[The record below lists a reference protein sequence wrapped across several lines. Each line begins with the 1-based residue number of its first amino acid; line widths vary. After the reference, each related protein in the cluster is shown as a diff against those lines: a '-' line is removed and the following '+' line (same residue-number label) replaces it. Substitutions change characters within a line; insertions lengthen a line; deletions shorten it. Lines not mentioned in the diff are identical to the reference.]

1 MRQWAIKKVAVIGA
15 GIAGTTTAYALLK
28 KGYKV
33 TIIDSRRYPA
43 MATSYANGGQLS
55 ASNAETWNTPKNVM
69 NGIKWMFKP
78 DAPLLFNPSPEIQK
92 YKWMMGFLWATLKGE
107 HKKNTLETIDMA
119 KKAREIYFKIAEDE
133 GIEFELLKKGILR
146 FYDSEKEFKLDQA
159 KKSWLDQEGMEW
171 DTLTTEEVKEL
182 EPAFK
187 NNANYEKI
195 VGGIYTKSDAS
206 GDIHKFCTNLERVL
220 VEKYSASLQLNTTVE
235 YISRQKGELVLTM
248 RKENEIMNDS
258 FDNVVI
264 CAGVGTQSFASRLG
278 DKMNIYPVKGYS
290 ITIDLKDELSKSCAP
305 SVSLID
311 QPVKIVASRLGD
323 RFRVAGT
330 AELAGINT
338 DIRQNR
344 IRPLLDW
351 VEKYFPNVSTETYTP
366 WAGLRPMTPNM
377 MPITSE
383 SRMKGVFYHAGH
395 GHLGWTLSAETAN
408 QVVAKIE
415 AGS

>member
-1 MRQWAIKKVAVIGA
+1 MKKVAVIGA
-15 GIAGTTTAYALLK
+15 GIAGTTTAYALVK

-119 KKAREIYFKIAEDE
+119 KKARETYFKIAEDE

-220 VEKYSASLQLNTTVE
+220 VEKYSANLQLNTTVE

-290 ITIDLKDELSKSCAP
+290 ITIDLKDEISKSCAP

-344 IRPLLDW
+344 IRPLLYW

>member
-1 MRQWAIKKVAVIGA
+1 MKKVAVIGA
-15 GIAGTTTAYALLK
+15 GIAGTTTAYALVK

-119 KKAREIYFKIAEDE
+119 KKARETYFKIAEDE

-220 VEKYSASLQLNTTVE
+220 VEKYSANLQLNTTVE

-264 CAGVGTQSFASRLG
+264 CAGVGTQRFASRLG

-290 ITIDLKDELSKSCAP
+290 ITIDLKDEISKSCAP

>member
-1 MRQWAIKKVAVIGA
+1 MKKVAVIGA

-119 KKAREIYFKIAEDE
+119 KKARETYFKIAEDE

-220 VEKYSASLQLNTTVE
+220 VEKYSANLQLSTTVE

-290 ITIDLKDELSKSCAP
+290 ITIDLKDELSKNCAP

-311 QPVKIVASRLGD
+311 QPVKIVASRLGN

-383 SRMKGVFYHAGH
+383 SRIKGVFYHAGH

>member
-1 MRQWAIKKVAVIGA
+1 MKKVAVIGA

-311 QPVKIVASRLGD
+311 QPVKIVASRLGN

-408 QVVAKIE
+408 QVIAKIE

>member
-1 MRQWAIKKVAVIGA
+1 MKKVAVIGA
-15 GIAGTTTAYALLK
+15 GIAGTTTAYALVK

-119 KKAREIYFKIAEDE
+119 KKARETYFKIAEDE
-133 GIEFELLKKGILR
+133 RIEFELLKKGILR

-220 VEKYSASLQLNTTVE
+220 VEKYSANLQLNTTVE

-290 ITIDLKDELSKSCAP
+290 ITIDLKDEISKSCAP

>member
-1 MRQWAIKKVAVIGA
+1 MKKVAVIGA

-408 QVVAKIE
+408 QVVAKID

>member
-1 MRQWAIKKVAVIGA
+1 MKKVAVIGA
-15 GIAGTTTAYALLK
+15 GIAGTTTAYALVK

-119 KKAREIYFKIAEDE
+119 KKARETYFKIAEDE

-220 VEKYSASLQLNTTVE
+220 VEKYSANLQLNTTVE

-248 RKENEIMNDS
+248 RKENEIINDS

-290 ITIDLKDELSKSCAP
+290 ITIDLKDEISKSCAP

-311 QPVKIVASRLGD
+311 QPVKIVASRLGN

>member
-1 MRQWAIKKVAVIGA
+1 MKKVAVIGA
-15 GIAGTTTAYALLK
+15 GIAGTTTAYALVK

-119 KKAREIYFKIAEDE
+119 KKARETYFKIAEDE

-171 DTLTTEEVKEL
+171 GTLTTEEVKEL

-220 VEKYSASLQLNTTVE
+220 VEKYSANLQLNTTVE

-290 ITIDLKDELSKSCAP
+290 ITIDLKDEISKSCAP

>member
-1 MRQWAIKKVAVIGA
+1 MKKVAVIGA

-119 KKAREIYFKIAEDE
+119 KKARETYFKIAEDE

-220 VEKYSASLQLNTTVE
+220 VEKYSANLQLSTTVE

-311 QPVKIVASRLGD
+311 QPVKIVASRLGN

-383 SRMKGVFYHAGH
+383 SRIKGVFYHAGH

-415 AGS
+415 GES

>member
-1 MRQWAIKKVAVIGA
+1 MKKVAVIGA

-119 KKAREIYFKIAEDE
+119 KKARETYFKIAENE

-220 VEKYSASLQLNTTVE
+220 VEKYSANLQLNTTVE

-248 RKENEIMNDS
+248 RKENEIMNDP

-290 ITIDLKDELSKSCAP
+290 ITIDLKDEISKSCAP

-311 QPVKIVASRLGD
+311 QPVKIVASRLGN

>member
-1 MRQWAIKKVAVIGA
+1 MKKVAVIGA

-311 QPVKIVASRLGD
+311 QPVKIVASRLGN

-415 AGS
+415 TGS

>member
-1 MRQWAIKKVAVIGA
+1 MKKVAVIGA
-15 GIAGTTTAYALLK
+15 GIAGTTTAYALVK

-311 QPVKIVASRLGD
+311 QPVKIVASRLGN

>member
-1 MRQWAIKKVAVIGA
+1 MKKVAVIGA

-119 KKAREIYFKIAEDE
+119 KKARETYFKIAENE

-220 VEKYSASLQLNTTVE
+220 VEKYSANLQLNTTVE

-290 ITIDLKDELSKSCAP
+290 ITIDLKDEISKSCAP

-311 QPVKIVASRLGD
+311 QPLKIVASRLGN

>member
-1 MRQWAIKKVAVIGA
+1 MKKVAVIGA
-15 GIAGTTTAYALLK
+15 GIAGTTTAYALVK

-119 KKAREIYFKIAEDE
+119 KKARETYFKIAEDE

-220 VEKYSASLQLNTTVE
+220 VEKYSANLQLNTTVE

-248 RKENEIMNDS
+248 RKGNEIMNDS

-290 ITIDLKDELSKSCAP
+290 ITIDLKDEISKSCAP

>member
-1 MRQWAIKKVAVIGA
+1 MKRVAVIGA

-28 KGYKV
+28 KGYRV

-69 NGIKWMFKP
+69 NGMKWMFKP

-119 KKAREIYFKIAEDE
+119 KKAREIYFKIADEE

-159 KKSWLDQEGMEW
+159 KTSWLDQEGMEW

-206 GDIHKFCTNLERVL
+206 GDIHKFCTNLEKVL
-220 VEKYSASLQLNTTVE
+220 VDKYSANLQLDTTVE
-235 YISRQKGELVLTM
+235 YISRQRDELVLTM
-248 RKENEIMNDS
+248 RKENEVMNQA
-258 FDNVVI
+258 FNNVII
-264 CAGVGTQSFASRLG
+264 CAGVGTQGFADRLG

-290 ITIDLKDELSKSCAP
+290 VTIDLKDDISKSCAP

-383 SRMKGVFYHAGH
+383 SKMKGVFYHAGH

-408 QVVAKIE
+408 QVVSKLE
-415 AGS
+415 N

>member
-1 MRQWAIKKVAVIGA
+1 MKKVAVIGA

-33 TIIDSRRYPA
+33 TIVDSRRYPA

-119 KKAREIYFKIAEDE
+119 KKARETYFKIAEDE

-159 KKSWLDQEGMEW
+159 KKSWLDQDGMEW
-171 DTLTTEEVKEL
+171 DTLTTEEVKDL

-206 GDIHKFCTNLERVL
+206 GDIHKFCTNLEKVL
-220 VEKYSASLQLNTTVE
+220 VEKYSANLQLNTTVE
-235 YISRQKGELVLTM
+235 YISRQKGQLVLTM
-248 RKENEIMNDS
+248 RKENEIINDS

-264 CAGVGTQSFASRLG
+264 CAGVGTQDFANRLG

-408 QVVAKIE
+408 RVVAKIE
-415 AGS
+415 EES

>member
-1 MRQWAIKKVAVIGA
+1 MKKVAVIGA

-119 KKAREIYFKIAEDE
+119 KKARETYFKIAEDE

-290 ITIDLKDELSKSCAP
+290 ITIDLKDEISKSCAP

-415 AGS
+415 AES

>member
-1 MRQWAIKKVAVIGA
+1 MKKVAVIGA
-15 GIAGTTTAYALLK
+15 GIAGTTTAYALVK

-92 YKWMMGFLWATLKGE
+92 YKWMLGFLWATLKGE

-119 KKAREIYFKIAEDE
+119 KKARETYFKIAEDE

-220 VEKYSASLQLNTTVE
+220 VEKYSANLQLNTTVE

-290 ITIDLKDELSKSCAP
+290 ITIDLKDEISKSCAP

>member
-1 MRQWAIKKVAVIGA
+1 MKKVAVIGA

-119 KKAREIYFKIAEDE
+119 KKARETYFKIAEDE

-159 KKSWLDQEGMEW
+159 KKSWIDQEGMEW

-220 VEKYSASLQLNTTVE
+220 VEKYSANLQLSTTVE

-311 QPVKIVASRLGD
+311 QPVKIVASRLGN

-415 AGS
+415 AES

>member
-1 MRQWAIKKVAVIGA
+1 MKKVAVIGA

-171 DTLTTEEVKEL
+171 DTLTTEEVKEH

-220 VEKYSASLQLNTTVE
+220 VEKYSASLQLNTNVE
-235 YISRQKGELVLTM
+235 YISRQKGKLVLTM
-248 RKENEIMNDS
+248 RKENEIINDS

-311 QPVKIVASRLGD
+311 QPVKIVASRLGN

>member
-1 MRQWAIKKVAVIGA
+1 MKKVAVIGA

-119 KKAREIYFKIAEDE
+119 KKARETYFKIAEDE

-171 DTLTTEEVKEL
+171 DTLTTEEVKDL

-206 GDIHKFCTNLERVL
+206 GDIHKFCTNLEKVL
-220 VEKYSASLQLNTTVE
+220 VEKYSANLQLNTTVE
-235 YISRQKGELVLTM
+235 YISRQKDQLVLTM
-248 RKENEIMNDS
+248 RKENEIINDS

-264 CAGVGTQSFASRLG
+264 CAGVGSQGFANRLG

-408 QVVAKIE
+408 RVVAKIE
-415 AGS
+415 EET

>member
-1 MRQWAIKKVAVIGA
+1 MKKVAVIGA
-15 GIAGTTTAYALLK
+15 GIAGTTTAYALVK

-119 KKAREIYFKIAEDE
+119 KKARETYFKIAEDE

-220 VEKYSASLQLNTTVE
+220 VEKYSANLQLNTTVE

-290 ITIDLKDELSKSCAP
+290 ITIDLKDEISKSCAP

-351 VEKYFPNVSTETYTP
+351 VEKYFPNVSTETYTT

-383 SRMKGVFYHAGH
+383 SKMKGVFYHAGH

-415 AGS
+415 AAS

>member
-1 MRQWAIKKVAVIGA
+1 MKKVAVIGA

-415 AGS
+415 AAS

>member
-1 MRQWAIKKVAVIGA
+1 MKKVAVIGA
-15 GIAGTTTAYALLK
+15 GIAGTTTAYALVK

-119 KKAREIYFKIAEDE
+119 KKARETYFKIAEDE

-146 FYDSEKEFKLDQA
+146 FYDSEKEFKLDKA

-220 VEKYSASLQLNTTVE
+220 VEKYSANLQLNTTVE

-290 ITIDLKDELSKSCAP
+290 ITIDLKDEISKSCAP

>member
-1 MRQWAIKKVAVIGA
+1 MKKVAVIGA

-311 QPVKIVASRLGD
+311 QPVKIVASRLGN

>member
-1 MRQWAIKKVAVIGA
+1 MKRVAVIGA

-28 KGYKV
+28 KGYRV

-69 NGIKWMFKP
+69 NGMKWMFKP

-119 KKAREIYFKIAEDE
+119 KKAREIYFKIADEE

-159 KKSWLDQEGMEW
+159 KTSWLDQEGMEW

-206 GDIHKFCTNLERVL
+206 GDIHKFCTNLEKVL
-220 VEKYSASLQLNTTVE
+220 VDKYSANLQLDTTVE
-235 YISRQKGELVLTM
+235 YISRQRDELVLTM
-248 RKENEIMNDS
+248 RKENEVMNEA
-258 FDNVVI
+258 FNNVII
-264 CAGVGTQSFASRLG
+264 CAGVGTQGFADRLG

-290 ITIDLKDELSKSCAP
+290 VTIDLKDDISKSCAP

-383 SRMKGVFYHAGH
+383 SKMKGVFYHAGH

-408 QVVAKIE
+408 QVVSKLKN
-415 AGS
+415 

>member
-1 MRQWAIKKVAVIGA
+1 MKKVAVIGA
-15 GIAGTTTAYALLK
+15 GIAGTTTAYALVK

-119 KKAREIYFKIAEDE
+119 KKARETYFKIAEDE

-195 VGGIYTKSDAS
+195 VGGIFTKSDAS

-220 VEKYSASLQLNTTVE
+220 VEKYSANLQLNTTVE

-290 ITIDLKDELSKSCAP
+290 ITIDLKDEISKSCAP

-366 WAGLRPMTPNM
+366 WAGLRPMTPDM

-383 SRMKGVFYHAGH
+383 SRIKGVFYHAGH

>member
-1 MRQWAIKKVAVIGA
+1 MKKVAVIGA

-220 VEKYSASLQLNTTVE
+220 VEKYSANLQLNTTVE

-415 AGS
+415 TGS

>member
-1 MRQWAIKKVAVIGA
+1 MKRVAVIGA

-28 KGYKV
+28 KGYRV

-69 NGIKWMFKP
+69 NGMKWMFKP

-107 HKKNTLETIDMA
+107 HKKSTLETIDMA
-119 KKAREIYFKIAEDE
+119 KKAREIYFKIADEE

-159 KKSWLDQEGMEW
+159 KTSWLDQEGMEW
-171 DTLTTEEVKEL
+171 DTLTTEEVKDL

-206 GDIHKFCTNLERVL
+206 GDIHKFCTNLEKVL
-220 VEKYSASLQLNTTVE
+220 VDKYSANLQLDTTVE
-235 YISRQKGELVLTM
+235 YISRQRDELVLTM
-248 RKENEIMNDS
+248 RKENEVMNEA
-258 FDNVVI
+258 FDNVII
-264 CAGVGTQSFASRLG
+264 CAGVGTQGFADRLG

-290 ITIDLKDELSKSCAP
+290 VTIDLKDDISKSCAP

-383 SRMKGVFYHAGH
+383 SKMKGVFYHAGH

-408 QVVAKIE
+408 QVVSKLE
-415 AGS
+415 N

>member
-1 MRQWAIKKVAVIGA
+1 MKKVAVIGA

-220 VEKYSASLQLNTTVE
+220 VEKYSANLQLNTTVE

-311 QPVKIVASRLGD
+311 QPVKIVASRLGN

>member
-1 MRQWAIKKVAVIGA
+1 MKKVAVIGA

-119 KKAREIYFKIAEDE
+119 KKARETYFKIAEDE

-220 VEKYSASLQLNTTVE
+220 VEKYSANLRLNTTVE
-235 YISRQKGELVLTM
+235 YISKQKGELVLTM

-290 ITIDLKDELSKSCAP
+290 ITIDLKDEISKSCAP